1 MINKKT
7 IPFKTVTKRN
17 GDTQPFLQNKIL
29 QSIWLAVQK
38 VGGTDKERA
47 QVLADEAVLH
57 LVNTYPDSKVIASE
71 QIGNGVEKILIEH
84 GHAKVSKEFIL
95 YRENQKHAIQDKE
108 SLGIEDD
115 IGLSYNTLYILKR
128 RYLKRDEKG
137 QTIETPRQMLE
148 RVAKALSSVE
158 KGAKKKKEWY
168 EKFLSIM
175 VSFDFLPGTRTLTNS
190 GKDRS
195 QLANCFVWPLED
207 DIDDIFKILHQSTQ
221 IKRNGGGCGYNF
233 SHIRPEGDTVNG
245 IPELAAGPVRL
256 IEMFDLMTSMF
267 RQEGRYESGNMAVL
281 NTNHPDIFNFISAK
295 KNDGYL
301 PKTNIS
307 IGITDDF
314 MEAAVEGKNW
324 DLVNP
329 RTGEVEN
336 TVKAR
341 SILDLVAQLAWA
353 TGDPGILNLS
363 AMNRGTALANPLLK
377 KRGMIMATNP
387 CGEVPLY
394 PYESCNLGYVNFT
407 KFIDNG
413 KFDHKRLAEV
423 MKIATRLMD
432 NVIDASWFPVK
443 KVDES
448 VRAHRR
454 LGMGCVG
461 WADALIDLDI
471 AYDSEEAFKLAE
483 KVTKT
488 MYEAA
493 FESSVEI
500 AKEKGAFPLV
510 KDSIW
515 ADKKEKP
522 RNVALLTFPPSSG
535 NAVIC
540 ETSFAIEPHFALAY
554 EQNILGGMR
563 LKTMNEKLKDRLKA
577 AGVYSE
583 ELMQKILANHGSLQ
597 GIDEV
602 PADIKKVFK
611 VAHDINWKDHIRM
624 QASFQK
630 WTDNAITKTV
640 NMPSTATPEDIKDAY
655 VHAWKLGCKGLTV
668 YRDATKSEQVFEFG
682 DGNKPEEEKVRKC
695 PDCDKPLVHEHNCWK
710 CKECGFSVCEI

>member
-1 MINKKT
+1 
-7 IPFKTVTKRN
+7 
-17 GDTQPFLQNKIL
+17 
-29 QSIWLAVQK
+29 
-38 VGGTDKERA
+38 
-47 QVLADEAVLH
+47 
-57 LVNTYPDSKVIASE
+57 
-71 QIGNGVEKILIEH
+71 
-84 GHAKVSKEFIL
+84 
-95 YRENQKHAIQDKE
+95 
-108 SLGIEDD
+108 
-115 IGLSYNTLYILKR
+115 
-128 RYLKRDEKG
+128 
-137 QTIETPRQMLE
+137 
-148 RVAKALSSVE
+148 
-158 KGAKKKKEWY
+158 
-168 EKFLSIM
+168 
-175 VSFDFLPGTRTLTNS
+175 
-190 GKDRS
+190 
-195 QLANCFVWPLED
+195 
-207 DIDDIFKILHQSTQ
+207 
-221 IKRNGGGCGYNF
+221 
-233 SHIRPEGDTVNG
+233 
-245 IPELAAGPVRL
+245 
-256 IEMFDLMTSMF
+256 
-267 RQEGRYESGNMAVL
+267 
-281 NTNHPDIFNFISAK
+281 
-295 KNDGYL
+295 
-301 PKTNIS
+301 
-307 IGITDDF
+307 
-314 MEAAVEGKNW
+314 
-324 DLVNP
+324 
-329 RTGEVEN
+329 
-336 TVKAR
+336 
-341 SILDLVAQLAWA
+341 
-353 TGDPGILNLS
+353 
-363 AMNRGTALANPLLK
+363 
-377 KRGMIMATNP
+377 
-387 CGEVPLY
+387 
-394 PYESCNLGYVNFT
+394 
-407 KFIDNG
+407 
-413 KFDHKRLAEV
+413 
-423 MKIATRLMD
+423 
-432 NVIDASWFPVK
+432 
-443 KVDES
+443 
-448 VRAHRR
+448 
-454 LGMGCVG
+454 
-461 WADALIDLDI
+461 
-471 AYDSEEAFKLAE
+471 
-483 KVTKT
+483 

-624 QASFQK
+624 QDSFQK